1 MKRATTRKGFT
12 LMELMVVILIIGVLA
27 AFAIPKYLQSVETSK
42 ADDAA
47 ALLNMVAT
55 TNRMYALDHNGSY
68 VNGTL
73 DNSCNSGACAGDASS
88 PCELVRCKYLA
99 SQDFN
104 SKAWIVAADKPNAAA
119 TCTGATYGNP
129 PCTGGACVACT
140 VRKVASNCAALGG
153 SPSACTT
160 GTSAYA
166 PYTGWGYAVGLNGQI
181 ISAGSAPTA
190 VQP

>member
-1 MKRATTRKGFT
+1 MKRDLGRKGFT

-27 AFAIPKYLQSVETSK
+27 AFAIPKYLVSVETSK

-73 DNSCNSGACAGDASS
+73 DNTCNSGACAGDASS

-104 SKAWIVAADKPNAAA
+104 SKAWIVAADKPSAPA
-119 TCTGATYGNP
+119 TCNGATYGNP
-129 PCTGGACVACT
+129 PCTNGCVACT

-153 SPSACTT
+153 TPSACGS
-160 GTSAYA
+160 GTSGFA
-166 PYTGWGYAVGLNGQI
+166 PYTGWGYAVGLNGTI
-181 ISAGSAPTA
+181 ISAGNAPTP